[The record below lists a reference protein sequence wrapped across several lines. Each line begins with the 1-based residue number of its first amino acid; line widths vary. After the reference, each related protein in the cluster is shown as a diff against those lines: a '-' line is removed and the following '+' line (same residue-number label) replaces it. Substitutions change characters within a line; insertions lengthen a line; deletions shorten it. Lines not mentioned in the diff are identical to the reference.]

1 MYKVGDVIV
10 YKKDVCEIK
19 DIKKNLFFDKDY
31 YVMSPIDDTSLK
43 IEIPVDS
50 SYLRDVITLDEVQEL
65 ICKIPSIEIIQVED
79 KDIEYEY
86 RKLLG
91 ENTLENLVKII
102 KTTYLRNQERVRQKK
117 RGGEKDEYYLQ
128 QAERHLYNELSIS
141 LNLSFDEAK
150 QYVIDSVIHLLT

>member
-50 SYLRDVITLDEVQEL
+50 SYLRDVITPDEVQEL

-117 RGGEKDEYYLQ
+117 RVGEKDEYYLQ
-128 QAERHLYNELSIS
+128 QAERRLYNELSIS

-150 QYVIDSVIHLLT
+150 QYVIDSVIHLLA